1 MVTKKEKK
9 DIDKMFK
16 ALDTNGD
23 GKLSKDELETGLLNY
38 YGTKLTQDELL
49 ETFKKCD
56 SDGNGFF
63 DYSEFVLAAMDQRV
77 ILDKK
82 KLESVFRK
90 LDIDKSGTI
99 EVNEISEMFKY
110 HNLSAKQIDRIMK
123 EVD

>member
-1 MVTKKEKK
+1 
-9 DIDKMFK
+9 MFK

-56 SDGNGFF
+56 SDGNGFI

>member
-1 MVTKKEKK
+1 M
-9 DIDKMFK
+9 
-16 ALDTNGD
+16 
-23 GKLSKDELETGLLNY
+23 
-38 YGTKLTQDELL
+38 
-49 ETFKKCD
+49 
-56 SDGNGFF
+56 
-63 DYSEFVLAAMDQRV
+63 

-123 EVD
+123 EVDQNGDGKIDF